1 MKNLELTLIKRSN
14 KFILYIIAGLFC
26 TLGTILFL
34 TNLLTEGFSWWTLI
48 IGLLFVFG
56 EFLILSRLYI
66 YFTSK
71 QVNLVIESDG
81 NTIAFYNKN
90 NSGKIFNRSEQI
102 DLSKMGRFYIV
113 KQRTRYFMY
122 NYSYAFE
129 EKGSKTSFFKTDIDA
144 FPSLFEASIHDR
156 DKVLEFVKNVSPEID
171 LGYENAWQ
179 KAAKSRA

>member
-14 KFILYIIAGLFC
+14 KFLLYIIAGLFC
-26 TLGTILFL
+26 ALGTILFL
-34 TNLLTEGFSWWTLI
+34 TNLLTEGFSWWALV

-56 EFLILSRLYI
+56 EFLIFSRLYI

-113 KQRTRYFMY
+113 KQRTRYFMN

-129 EKGSKTSFFKTDIDA
+129 EKGSKTSLFKTDIDA
-144 FPSLFEASIHDR
+144 FPSLFEASIYDR
-156 DKVLEFVKNVSPEID
+156 DKVLEFVKNVYPEID
-171 LGYENAWQ
+171 LGYQNAWQ
-179 KAAKSRA
+179 KAAKNRI

>member
-1 MKNLELTLIKRSN
+1 MKNLELTLIKRNN

-34 TNLLTEGFSWWTLI
+34 TNLLTEGFSWWALV

-56 EFLILSRLYI
+56 QFLILSRLYI

-71 QVNLVIESDG
+71 QVNLMIESDG
-81 NTIAFYNKN
+81 NTMAFYNKN

-113 KQRTRYFMY
+113 KQRTRYFMN

-129 EKGSKTSFFKTDIDA
+129 EKGSKTSLFKTEINA
-144 FPSLFEASIHDR
+144 FPSLFEASMYDR
-156 DKVLEFVKNVSPEID
+156 DKVLEFVKNVYPEID

-179 KAAKSRA
+179 KAAKNRV

>member
-34 TNLLTEGFSWWTLI
+34 TNLLTEGFSWWALV

-56 EFLILSRLYI
+56 EFLILSRLYV

-71 QVNLVIESDG
+71 QVNLVIESDA

-113 KQRTRYFMY
+113 KQRTRYFMN

-129 EKGSKTSFFKTDIDA
+129 EKGSKTSLFKTDIDA
-144 FPSLFEASIHDR
+144 FPSLFEASIYDR
-156 DKVLEFVKNVSPEID
+156 DKVLEFVKNVYPEID

-179 KAAKSRA
+179 KAAKNRI

>member
-1 MKNLELTLIKRSN
+1 MKNLELTLIKRNN

-34 TNLLTEGFSWWTLI
+34 TNLLTEGFSWWTLV

-113 KQRTRYFMY
+113 KKRTRYFMN

-129 EKGSKTSFFKTDIDA
+129 EKGSKTSLFKTEIDA
-144 FPSLFEASIHDR
+144 FPSLFEASMYDR
-156 DKVLEFVKNVSPEID
+156 DKVLEFVKNVYPEID

-179 KAAKSRA
+179 KAAKNRV